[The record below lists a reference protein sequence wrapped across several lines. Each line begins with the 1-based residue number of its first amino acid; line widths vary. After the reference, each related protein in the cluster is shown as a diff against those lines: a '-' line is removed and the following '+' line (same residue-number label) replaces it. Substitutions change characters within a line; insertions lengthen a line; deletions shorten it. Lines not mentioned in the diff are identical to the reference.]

1 MAATGKIY
9 VGKPIEVK
17 TRKELLA
24 TVKPGHWRF
33 LRADNGDLP
42 EGAEETAAVGLKV
55 LR

>member
-1 MAATGKIY
+1 MAAMGKVY

-24 TVKPGHWRF
+24 TVKPSHWRF

-42 EGAEETAAVGLKV
+42 EGAAETAAVGLKV

>member
-1 MAATGKIY
+1 MAAMGKVY

-24 TVKPGHWRF
+24 TVKPSHWRF
-33 LRADNGDLP
+33 LRADNGGVP
-42 EGAEETAAVGLKV
+42 EGAAEAAAVGLRV